1 MLNYVIPKSQFSKVQ
16 LLQHLAPHIAELFIA
31 VSEDYQGYGIG
42 TILLEDALEWVE
54 EVGTIKRLELTVQA
68 RNKKARH
75 LYEKF
80 DFELENVKKWGAR
93 DENGQLIDVCEY
105 VLFFD

>member
-1 MLNYVIPKSQFSKVQ
+1 MK
-16 LLQHLAPHIAELFIA
+16 LLVFAFDGGLSLSSTSYCGTFYRCVRRLSRLWHL
-31 VSEDYQGYGIG
+31 GR
-42 TILLEDALEWVE
+42 ILLEDALEWVE

-93 DENGQLIDVCEY
+93 DENGQLI
-105 VLFFD
+105 